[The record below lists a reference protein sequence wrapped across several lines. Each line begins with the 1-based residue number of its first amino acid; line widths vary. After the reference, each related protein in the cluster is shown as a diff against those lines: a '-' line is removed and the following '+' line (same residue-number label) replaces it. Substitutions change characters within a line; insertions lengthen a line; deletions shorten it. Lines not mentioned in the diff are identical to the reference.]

1 VISRYE
7 KLEDD
12 VSQQPHRQGKQAVR
26 GVVVRQSSHTSFLQP
41 DFLLSPALGT
51 AEDDGLTT
59 SDYFGIYPPLYSN
72 SDDEHTCF
80 YANLS
85 SQPDVVPPSGDLF
98 EQHPSPPGCL
108 HALMLNNKDN
118 ETHPMP
124 ANTERKTAT
133 PKLRS
138 ATRKQRRTPLAETTT
153 ARRNSTSSE
162 AYTDKPAPLA
172 AEELRSRQCHNLVE
186 KQYRI
191 RLNAQFERLLGVLPP
206 GSQDQRPEPRPDGGD
221 DGAVVDKRL
230 SKGDVLDA
238 AIQRIKEL
246 EARNSTL
253 VEERERFTAL
263 EAVELAAWRSLSSYE
278 GLDGVMDGGEN
289 LSS

>member
-1 VISRYE
+1 
-7 KLEDD
+7 
-12 VSQQPHRQGKQAVR
+12 
-26 GVVVRQSSHTSFLQP
+26 
-41 DFLLSPALGT
+41 
-51 AEDDGLTT
+51 
-59 SDYFGIYPPLYSN
+59 
-72 SDDEHTCF
+72 
-80 YANLS
+80 
-85 SQPDVVPPSGDLF
+85 
-98 EQHPSPPGCL
+98 
-108 HALMLNNKDN
+108 MLNNKDN
-118 ETHPMP
+118 ETAHPMA

-138 ATRKQRRTPLAETTT
+138 ATRKQRRTPLTGTTT

-162 AYTDKPAPLA
+162 GCTDKPAPLT

-191 RLNAQFERLLGVLPP
+191 RLNAQFERLLAALPA
-206 GSQDQRPEPRPDGGD
+206 GSQDQRPEPRPDGSD

-230 SKGDVLDA
+230 SKGEVLDA

-246 EARNSTL
+246 EASNSTL

-263 EAVELAAWRSLSSYE
+263 EAVELAAWRSLSSCE

-289 LSS
+289 LST